1 MGLTSNFVDI
11 VLVIVLITIAI
22 SIIVDH
28 ICGVVEHKADI
39 KALSDMY
46 VASIENGKLMNID
59 EFISNMGRK
68 KNK

>member
-22 SIIVDH
+22 SIIVER
-28 ICGVVEHKADI
+28 ICSAVEHKVDI

-46 VASIENGKLMNID
+46 VASIEKGKLMNID
-59 EFISNMGRK
+59 EFISNMVRK

>member
-22 SIIVDH
+22 SIIVDR
-28 ICGVVEHKADI
+28 ICSAAEHKADI

-68 KNK
+68 KK

>member
-22 SIIVDH
+22 SIIVDR
-28 ICGVVEHKADI
+28 ICSAAEHTADI

>member
-1 MGLTSNFVDI
+1 MGFIDI

-22 SIIVDH
+22 SIIVDR

>member
-22 SIIVDH
+22 SIIVDC

-68 KNK
+68 K

>member
-22 SIIVDH
+22 SIIVDR
-28 ICGVVEHKADI
+28 ICGVAEHKADI

-68 KNK
+68 K

>member
-1 MGLTSNFVDI
+1 MGFIEI

-22 SIIVDH
+22 SIIVDR
-28 ICGVVEHKADI
+28 ICSVVEHKADI

-59 EFISNMGRK
+59 EFISNIGRK
-68 KNK
+68 K

>member
-1 MGLTSNFVDI
+1 MGFI
-11 VLVIVLITIAI
+11 EIMLVIVLITIAI
-22 SIIVDH
+22 SIIVER
-28 ICGVVEHKADI
+28 ICSVVEHKADI

-68 KNK
+68 NK